1 MSVRFSILM
10 PSSEGKQA
18 GGNPFA
24 PDMFDYRSSD
34 TFNFFNQLNPERRA
48 LIGAL
53 QGQIEADKG
62 LGELFGLKEK
72 ELQEA
77 VEANLAIYESPL
89 MAAVERYRPGVM
101 YQAMD
106 FEGLPTGAQRRLLEN
121 GIIVT
126 GMFGLLRPDDLIPM
140 YKLKVDSS
148 VKGIGMV
155 SKYWRPLLSPVLNEL
170 LQGKVVWNLLPGAHE
185 DAWEDDESYE
195 RMYRLKFFK
204 EEKKKLKAV
213 TRGVKELS
221 GSLINFIVTEL
232 AETVEALEEWEAQD
246 GYEPDYEATKLGEK
260 GGTIV
265 MVSRPGWKKRRAAR
279 RRVKAEEEAE
289 RRARREAELEEA
301 SK

>member
-10 PSSEGKQA
+10 PSSEGKRP

-24 PDMFDYRSSD
+24 PDMFDYRSSN
-34 TFNFFNQLNPERRA
+34 TFNYFNGLNPERRA

-53 QGQIEADKG
+53 HSQIEASKDLAK
-62 LGELFGLKEK
+62 LFGLKEK
-72 ELQEA
+72 ALQEV
-77 VEANLAIYESPL
+77 VEANLAIYDSPL
-89 MAAVERYRPGVM
+89 MAAVERYSSGVM
-101 YQAMD
+101 YQSMD
-106 FEGLPTGAQRRLLEN
+106 FDGLPTGAQRRLLEN
-121 GIIVT
+121 GVIVS

-148 VKGIGMV
+148 VKGIGKV

-185 DAWEDDESYE
+185 DVWEDEESYD

-213 TRGVKELS
+213 THGVKELR
-221 GSLINFIVTEL
+221 GSLVNFIVTAL
-232 AETVEALEEWEAQD
+232 AETVEALEEWEAED
-246 GYEPDYEATKLGEK
+246 GYEPDYEASELGEK

-301 SK
+301 SE